1 MHRYVD
7 LHYQY
12 LTGSYACML
21 SCPISL
27 RPFVILEATGPG
39 PRGAQGQ
46 RDGGCR
52 QHPCGGSDTWGL
64 YAAHERS
71 QDKQTKV
78 IFMGFRCCPGRT
90 MIVFFYNKKKKKP
103 FASSQFQHV
112 STCFWDLPKLW
123 EDQHLGFIYLEL
135 CFECHCGGIC
145 FFLCHYGENV
155 LVLKRKVW
163 GST

>member
-52 QHPCGGSDTWGL
+52 QHPCGGSDTWRL

-78 IFMGFRCCPGRT
+78 IIMGFTCCPGRT
-90 MIVFFYNKKKKKP
+90 MIFFFYNKKKKKALCLLSIP
-103 FASSQFQHV
+103 ACKHMFLRFAKALRGSASGFHLLGITLWMSLWRYMFLFVSLWKKRMSS
-112 STCFWDLPKLW
+112 
-123 EDQHLGFIYLEL
+123 
-135 CFECHCGGIC
+135 
-145 FFLCHYGENV
+145 
-155 LVLKRKVW
+155 
-163 GST
+163 